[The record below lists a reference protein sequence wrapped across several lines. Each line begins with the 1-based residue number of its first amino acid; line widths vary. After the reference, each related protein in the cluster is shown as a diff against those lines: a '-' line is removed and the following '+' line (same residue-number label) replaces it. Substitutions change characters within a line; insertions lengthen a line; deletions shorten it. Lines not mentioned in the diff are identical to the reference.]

1 MTDKWKG
8 QISARLAIMMA
19 VVILVSAVK
28 FRRTLSSRS
37 YHLIL
42 NTVLAFI
49 LISTLH
55 ILFCSST
62 VVK

>member
-8 QISARLAIMMA
+8 QISARLA

-42 NTVLAFI
+42 NTLLAFI
-49 LISTLH
+49 LISTVH